1 MGDETFLIGFLPLIL
16 LVEFLAVVE
25 KDFLVEQV

>member
-1 MGDETFLIGFLPLIL
+1 VGDEAFLIGFLPLIL
-16 LVEFLAVVE
+16 LVEFLAMVE

>member
-1 MGDETFLIGFLPLIL
+1 MGDEAFLIGFLPLIL
-16 LVEFLAVVE
+16 LVEFLAMVE